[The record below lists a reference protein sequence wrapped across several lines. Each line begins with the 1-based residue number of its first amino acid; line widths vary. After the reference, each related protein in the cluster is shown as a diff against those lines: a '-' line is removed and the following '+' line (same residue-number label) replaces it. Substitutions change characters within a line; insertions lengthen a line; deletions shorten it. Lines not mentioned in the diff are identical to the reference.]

1 LKKGLVALAVTGAL
15 ASPITANAAAHL
27 KTFTASELQ
36 AGSLTGTTAHGIGTQ
51 AAPMITNDHL
61 TVDKVYV
68 NGGGELVGETI
79 DLDATIGTP
88 ESFPGSARQDV
99 TIAYAGDVT
108 IPNEGT
114 FTIDLSG
121 MAGGLDVATAP
132 NLVFVAQIAA
142 VYNTGTSSSDASGTT
157 TTAGGLTVGDLVEVG
172 SVIDYTATDG
182 IVNQIVIQIDT
193 NRPELEGVHFVLS
206 TNNNTADGNSGN
218 DVPGAITGNAID
230 LGSDLSKDPFQQAD
244 ALPALTQLYLASPAA
259 TLGEYNPIT
268 IEAKEGAA
276 VGSFINATV
285 SQVINTATQS
295 LKALATDAAAVA
307 EIVDGFAL
315 RVVDQATTTIDV
327 ESDRLNFINDD
338 GHDEAFGTNLEISR
352 AQLMLANNADY
363 GIELDSD
370 DTLSAEVARVDGED
384 MSGVESVTLGS
395 GSFVWDAADER
406 YELSAT
412 TLGNLNLYNTTY
424 STANFDIEVN
434 RTVFLEQNKDED
446 ADWVLDSVS
455 LATSEGTF
463 SVPVEY
469 AEETSTSDENSVKE
483 NGVTHVW
490 GVNGAEFKVPYVY
503 HIGANTSDYRS
514 IVKIVNEFAQDADVF
529 VDAVIAPAGEGDK
542 HRDADLGERT
552 IKNVYVGTIPG
563 EGHLTQNGQTILEA
577 LAEEVD
583 IDTTGAWHLEL
594 TYTVNAPQDR
604 IHAAAQNKSK
614 DGRADTPVLYK
625 TNNPADGRKWQ

>member
-1 LKKGLVALAVTGAL
+1 MNLKKGLVALAVTGAL

-36 AGSLTGTTAHGIGTQ
+36 AGSLTNTTAYGIGTK
-51 AAPMITNDHL
+51 AAPEIANDHL

-79 DLDATIGTP
+79 DLDANIGLPGT
-88 ESFPGSARQDV
+88 FPGSARQDV

-132 NLVFVAQIAA
+132 NLVFLAQIGA
-142 VYNTGTSSSDASGTT
+142 VDGDVATT
-157 TTAGGLTVGDLVEVG
+157 TGGGLQQGDMVEVG

-182 IVNQIVIQIDT
+182 IVTQIVIQIDT
-193 NRPELEGVHFVLS
+193 NRPELEGVHFVLA
-206 TNNNTADGNSGN
+206 TNDNADDTSITN
-218 DVPGAITGNAID
+218 VTGATGTVAYD
-230 LGSDLSKDPFQQAD
+230 LGQDLSKDPFQQAD

-259 TLGEYNPIT
+259 TLGQYNPIT

-285 SQVINTATQS
+285 SKVTNTASQA
-295 LKALATDAAAVA
+295 LNALATDAAAVA

-338 GHDEAFGTNLEISR
+338 GNDEAFGPNLEISR

-370 DTLSAEVARVDGED
+370 DTLSAEVVRQDGED
-384 MSGVESVTLGS
+384 MSGVDSVTLGS
-395 GSFVWDAADER
+395 GSFAWDANDER
-406 YELSAT
+406 YELAAT
-412 TLGNLNLYNTTY
+412 TLGNLNLYTTTY
-424 STANFDIEVN
+424 GTANFDIEVN
-434 RTVFLEQNKDED
+434 RTVFLEQNKDDD
-446 ADWVLDSVS
+446 ADWVLGNVS

-469 AEETSTSDENSVKE
+469 AETTSADENSVKE
-483 NGVTHVW
+483 DGVTHVW

-529 VDAVIAPAGEGDK
+529 VDAVIAPAGEGAK
-542 HRDADLGERT
+542 NRDADLGERT

-577 LAEEVD
+577 LAQEVA
-583 IDTTGAWHLEL
+583 IDTTAAWHLEL

-625 TNNPADGRKWQ
+625 TNNSNDGRKWQ